1 MSLKKMKTKNKIPKN
16 PKVGLKGK
24 EYFLEVDAPAKTD
37 TKEVADVGGPE
48 LSELLSWYQAAYD
61 ASRKERWQ
69 WFVIDQFLRG
79 NQAVKGNAEDNSIE
93 IVKRSNSINF
103 PVNKIFS
110 IFRTVRGYVTKHK
123 PAIEVEPENSSE
135 DAKKYARRAN
145 ALLRRDNQLNNY
157 RRINKEWVYYGIKYG
172 IGYRLLGWDEEA
184 HTTIRYSIDPFD
196 ILRGDKFGEIEDSP
210 YVIRTTRRTIGYVRN
225 KFGDVALD
233 VAPDNELADDEY
245 KKLSLEIAYNNQD
258 TQTANIE
265 NQTVILKECWYKV
278 DDKNAQG
285 GTINKVIFTQSK
297 KIHYEETPFNE
308 YPIIPY
314 KSDIVP
320 NEANGEGHLKHLISP
335 QRMLNLLNTQLL
347 EYNHIVNHGRFL
359 KDKDAGFRV
368 INAKEGQII
377 EKKKNARV
385 EVLNPPALNPA
396 LITQLQMVDDY
407 METLGGQHD
416 ASTGAAPDRVS
427 SGAAIEA
434 LQIGDSNNIVDLR
447 DNFEDS
453 LALEAT
459 WILKLYSIY
468 ESEGVPLSDKYKDQD
483 EQFIAMGQQALE
495 TMGKEKKEKKYVNFE
510 DNGDYLDV
518 LNILPDNHVKVSVY
532 SQLGETKQERLNL
545 LFKLLDAGIPLKFVL
560 EYLEFPNTTDIF
572 ERVAEEALGEIALQ
586 SIGSGATQP
595 PQDPNMPPAG
605 PSTPPPAPAQ
615 PGPSPELASM
625 IAGLKQRA
633 GK

>member
-1 MSLKKMKTKNKIPKN
+1 MASKKVKYI
-16 PKVGLKGK
+16 
-24 EYFLEVDAPAKTD
+24 EVDAPAKVENKT
-37 TKEVADVGGPE
+37 TEDVGGPE
-48 LSELLSWYQAAYD
+48 LSDLLNWYQSAYD
-61 ASRKERWQ
+61 ASRRERWQ

-79 NQAVKGNAEDNSIE
+79 NQAVKGNAQDNSIE
-93 IVKRSNSINF
+93 LVKRSNSINF
-103 PVNKIFS
+103 PINKIFT
-110 IFRTVRGYVTKHK
+110 IFRTVRAYVTKHK

-135 DAKKYARRAN
+135 EAKAYARRSN
-145 ALLRRDNQLNNY
+145 AVLQRDNKLNNY

-172 IGYRLLGWDEEA
+172 IGYRLMGWDAEN
-184 HTTIRYSIDPFD
+184 HMTIRYSIDPFD
-196 ILRGDKFGEIEDSP
+196 ILRGDKFGEIEDCP
-210 YVIRTTRRTIGYVRN
+210 YIIRTTRRTIGYVRN
-225 KFGDVALD
+225 KFGDIAAD

-258 TQTANIE
+258 TTQNTIE

-278 DDKNAQG
+278 DKENSMG
-285 GTINKVIFTQSK
+285 GTINKCIFTTSK
-297 KIHYEETPFNE
+297 KIHFEETPFNE

-347 EYNHIVNHGRFL
+347 EYNHIVNRGRFL

-385 EVLNPPALNPA
+385 EVLNPPGLNPA

-407 METLGGQHD
+407 MEGLGGQHD
-416 ASTGAAPDRVS
+416 ASVGQAPDRVS

-434 LQIGDSNNIVDLR
+434 LQVGDSNNIVDLR
-447 DNFEDS
+447 DNFEDA

-459 WILKLYSIY
+459 WILKLYSLY
-468 ESEGVPLSDKYKDQD
+468 ETEGITMSDKVKDK
-483 EQFIAMGQQALE
+483 EESFVAVGAE
-495 TMGKEKKEKKYVNFE
+495 GYSKMGKEKKDKKYVNFE

-518 LNILPDNHVKVSVY
+518 LNILPDNQVKVSVY

-560 EYLEFPNTTDIF
+560 EYLEFPNTTDVF
-572 ERVAEEALGEIALQ
+572 ERIAEEALGEIALS
-586 SIGSGATQP
+586 SIGAGANQP
-595 PQDPNMPPAG
+595 PQDPSMMPPDGSMPPEMPPEVPQQAG
-605 PSTPPPAPAQ
+605 PT
-615 PGPSPELASM
+615 PELASM

-633 GK
+633 KK